1 MPIPVITA
9 PASPRIIAQGVVFSQ
24 ALAAS
29 NTPTSWAGSGL
40 PSGLV
45 INTSTGAITGTPLVQ
60 VQTTASIT
68 ATNADGPSDAVSI
81 IFVVMATPPGVGDA
95 WDIMLD
101 YELTT
106 NEVSLPGVATP
117 ADGEPLFWAP
127 RGTNRRLLVGVLN
140 FGVLQDLNPA
150 AEPLVVRLGMK
161 ELEPE
166 RLIELTTGTT
176 TKVAAM
182 PDDQQRYQI
191 PFRVT
196 PGNWTGALSDYEA
209 DAGTQ
214 ILALAELQI
223 TRGAVSVLH
232 DATLTDSAIAIEGN
246 VTTPITGDHDFLSIA
261 EFPVATPMRLTL
273 TLTVAGRVLQTVQL
287 VRTFDLVFTGG
298 VFVISNL
305 AGAVTGQGAVEAA
318 KWRATLNL
326 TSLGGDANSVDA
338 DYSITTTTDTT
349 IPYPYVDISS
359 GSLTMTAPYDPD
371 TSTIDVA
378 ASGLTLE
385 IWDGPDA
392 MTDTMIGTWTPPD
405 LSYTNA
411 AAFAA
416 ALLAAWEAD
425 SGIDD
430 VVSVECIQFFAEPV
444 FRIQLTGTAV
454 THIRFAETPTTFV
467 AINAVPTAGT
477 ATTCSVVAQLE
488 QLEDP
493 SSVPLNLTSNLFHIG
508 VARDIVPDPV

>member
-1 MPIPVITA
+1 MPVPILDPRTSLQAISA
-9 PASPRIIAQGVVFSQ
+9 DASYTLQLGAFAV
-24 ALAAS
+24 
-29 NTPTSWAGSGL
+29 PTLWEAVGL
-40 PSGLV
+40 PAGLAINSG
-45 INTSTGAITGTPLVQ
+45 TGAITGTP
-60 VQTTASIT
+60 TTPGYYQAVIRAS
-68 ATNADGPSDAVSI
+68 NADGADSI
-81 IFVVMATPPGVGDA
+81 VLLFAIVEAAPATAINPF
-95 WDIMLD
+95 DIVIN
-101 YELTT
+101 YELST
-106 NEVSLPGVATP
+106 NEVSLPGVAPVTGG
-117 ADGEPLFWAP
+117 ALFFAP
-127 RGTNRRLLVGVLN
+127 RGTNRNLLVGVTY

-150 AEPLVVRLGMK
+150 DEALAIKLGMK
-161 ELEPE
+161 DLEPE
-166 RLIELTTGTT
+166 RLIEMTTGTT

-182 PDDQQRYQI
+182 PDDQQRYRI

-196 PGNWTGALSDYEA
+196 PSNWTGALSDYEA

-223 TRGAVSVLH
+223 TRGVVAVLH
-232 DATLTDSAIAIEGN
+232 DATLTDSSIAIEGN
-246 VTTPITGDHDFLSIA
+246 ITTPLTGDHDFLSIA
-261 EFPVATPMRLTL
+261 EFSVATPMRLTL

-287 VRTFDLVFTGG
+287 VRTFDLIFAGG

-305 AGAVTGQGAVEAA
+305 AGSVTGQGAVETT
-318 KWRATLNL
+318 KWRASLNL

-359 GSLTMTAPYDPD
+359 SSLTMTAPYDPG
-371 TSTIDVA
+371 TSPIDVA
-378 ASGLTLE
+378 SDLTLE

-430 VVSVECIQFFAEPV
+430 VVSVECILFLDEPV

-454 THIRFAETPTTFV
+454 THIRFAPTPTTFI

-493 SSVPLNLTSNLFHIG
+493 SSVPLNLTSNLFRIG
-508 VARDIVPDPV
+508 VARDIVPDPS